1 MKIRDENKDANELNI
16 GRTVDML
23 NYNGYNIA
31 GQSDKTIENEFEI
44 IPIFKK
50 IMNDRRANDF
60 VRLLLSGQKNMDLH
74 AIVGSKIGIQIT
86 LSTNPFNFD
95 TYSFTSDND
104 VHQLASYFFPE
115 LATIQRTC
123 VIFRPIV
130 VRSGLNRVFL

>member
-1 MKIRDENKDANELNI
+1 MPDLSHLEDEPEFDDDPMTAFFRRQSQKLKGMKVRDENKDVNELNI

-60 VRLLLSGQKNMDLH
+60 VRLLLSG
-74 AIVGSKIGIQIT
+74 
-86 LSTNPFNFD
+86 
-95 TYSFTSDND
+95 
-104 VHQLASYFFPE
+104 
-115 LATIQRTC
+115 
-123 VIFRPIV
+123 
-130 VRSGLNRVFL
+130 